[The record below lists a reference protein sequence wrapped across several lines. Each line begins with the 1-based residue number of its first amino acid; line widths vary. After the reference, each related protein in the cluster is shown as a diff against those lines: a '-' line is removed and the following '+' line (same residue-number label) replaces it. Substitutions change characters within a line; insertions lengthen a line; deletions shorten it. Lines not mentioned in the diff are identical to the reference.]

1 MNSSRLGWSLA
12 ALGLGGLAGIGPLID
27 ITQRE
32 SPDDAASC
40 EQLGLSP
47 LFGATALESLRQ
59 EG

>member
-1 MNSSRLGWSLA
+1 MAAFGWGVLV
-12 ALGLGGLAGIGPLID
+12 GIGPLID

-40 EQLGLSP
+40 QQLGLPP